1 MKTSRFRRDLVRTE
15 QQTGRRGRFDR
26 VGLRTHSLKSV
37 ADELLSSHARI
48 RIDDVQVGIEQE
60 DRVCDR
66 VHHVCSSG
74 SAKGSMHLIARWFK
88 LERLT

>member
-15 QQTGRRGRFDR
+15 EQTGSRGRFDR
-26 VGLRTHSLKSV
+26 VGLRTHSLESV

-48 RIDDVQVGIEQE
+48 RIDDVQVGIQQE

-66 VHHVCSSG
+66 VHDVCRFR
-74 SAKGSMHLIARWFK
+74 GSMRLLARGLK